1 MEVLAPAGSFEKLK
15 YAVQYG
21 ADAVYAAGK
30 QFGLRAQSTNFSQ
43 EELQQAVQYC
53 HSQGVK
59 LYITVN
65 IYAHNRHIQ
74 PLRTYLKFLHQIGVD
89 AVIVSDVAIAQLIKT
104 EIPELNFHVSTQANV
119 TSWKSVE
126 FWQKFG
132 AKRVILARELTL
144 AEIIEI
150 RQHCP
155 QIELEMFVHGAM
167 CMAYSGRCLL
177 SAYLNNRN
185 ANLGNCSQP
194 CRWQYALTEAT
205 RPGQYFPIEEDKNGT
220 YILNSKDLCLFDRL
234 HEIHKAGI
242 DSIKIEGRMK
252 SVHYTATLTRAYRT
266 AMNLLETGQPI
277 PPELKQELYKISHR
291 VYTEAFLDDFDSDE
305 TQNYPSSAYM
315 REYQFLGTIKKAY
328 KQIAFIQVKAKFK
341 VGETIE
347 IIFPDWET
355 DILFKVDKILDE
367 QDNPVV
373 YTKPNTIVKLN
384 LRKPIPPFG
393 ILRKKI

>member
-30 QFGLRAQSTNFSQ
+30 QFGLRAQSTNFSK
-43 EELQQAVQYC
+43 EELQQAVQFC
-53 HSQGVK
+53 HNQGVK

-65 IYAHNRHIQ
+65 IYAHNSHIQ
-74 PLRTYLKFLHQIGVD
+74 PLQEYLKFLHKIDVD
-89 AVIVSDVAIAQLIKT
+89 AVIVSDVAVAQLIKT

-126 FWQKFG
+126 FWQNFG
-132 AKRVILARELTL
+132 AKRIILARELTL

-177 SAYLNNRN
+177 SAYLNNRS

-194 CRWQYALTEAT
+194 CRWRYALTEAT
-205 RPGQYFPIEEDKNGT
+205 RPGQYFPIEEDENGT
-220 YILNSKDLCLFDRL
+220 YILNSKDLCLFNRL
-234 HEIHKAGI
+234 PEIQKAGI

-266 AMNLLETGQPI
+266 AMNFVEKGEPI
-277 PPELKQELYKISHR
+277 PDELKQELYKISHR
-291 VYTEAFLDDFDSDE
+291 FYTEAFFDEFNSQN
-305 TQNYPSSAYM
+305 TQYYPSSAYI
-315 REYQFLGTIKKAY
+315 RQFQFLGIIEKVQDNIAY
-328 KQIAFIQVKAKFK
+328 VQVKAKFK

-355 DILFKVDKILDE
+355 DIMYKVDKILDE
-367 QDNPVV
+367 EDNPVV

-384 LRKPIPPFG
+384 LGKPIPPFG